1 MNILLIVFL
10 ALVFMSFFFAIVWLS
25 LYLLE
30 PEIFRKKRASGDLF
44 PVSIIIPAYNEGKNI
59 TRCLDSLLSL
69 EYPGYE
75 VIVVDD
81 GSSDDTADV
90 VEQYV
95 RSRGASNKVRLVRH
109 ERNRGKAAALNTGI
123 RNARYDYIAVLDADS
138 HVSPDSLL
146 WIMPHFADPKV
157 GAVSS
162 AIHVRNPVNLLSRLQ
177 WWEYLT
183 TNFYRALMA
192 VIDVL
197 YVTPGVLSVYR
208 KSVLE
213 EVGLF
218 DENEISEDLEIALRI
233 KAHHYKILFEPNSTT
248 FTDVPTRFHD
258 YWRQRLRWS
267 RGFIRNFVKYWK
279 RFGFSREYDL
289 FGMVFFPFLLAYVA
303 VWIIYLIGSLAT
315 GWQDWYLSL
324 LRLRYEGLAWIDVDL
339 YDIAL
344 SQNYV
349 VLYVSAVWILTG
361 LVVAK
366 ISLSLR
372 PQERGPLYL
381 KEFFIFITLYP
392 LLAGVIWLASVAY
405 EIAGVRRSW

>member
-1 MNILLIVFL
+1 MSVLLILLL

-25 LYLLE
+25 LYVLE
-30 PEIFRKKRASGDLF
+30 PDIFRRKQASGDL
-44 PVSIIIPAYNEGKNI
+44 PAVSIVVPAYNEGKNV
-59 TRCLDSLLSL
+59 TKCLDSLLSL
-69 EYPGYE
+69 NYPTYE
-75 VIVVDD
+75 IIVVDD
-81 GSSDDTADV
+81 GSKDDTAKIVDDYIQRNGV
-90 VEQYV
+90 SD
-95 RSRGASNKVRLVRH
+95 RVRLIRH
-109 ERNRGKAAALNTGI
+109 ERNRGKAAAVNTGI
-123 RNARYDYIAVLDADS
+123 RNARYDYVAVLDADS
-138 HVSPDSLL
+138 HVSSDSLL
-146 WIMPHFADPKV
+146 WMMPHFADPKV

-162 AIHVRNPVNLLSRLQ
+162 AIHVRNPDNLLARLQ

-233 KAHHYKILFEPNSTT
+233 KAHHYQILFEPNSIT
-248 FTDVPTRFHD
+248 FTEVPTRFRD

-303 VWIIYLIGSLAT
+303 VWILYLIFSLAT
-315 GWQDWYLSL
+315 GWQDWYWSL
-324 LRLRYEGLAWIDVDL
+324 MRLRYEGLTWSGFNL
-339 YDIAL
+339 YDFAL
-344 SQNYV
+344 SQNYLI
-349 VLYVSAVWILTG
+349 LYISAVWILTG

-366 ISLSLR
+366 FSLSLR
-372 PQERGPLYL
+372 PNEREPLYL
-381 KEFFIFITLYP
+381 KEFFVFITLYP
-392 LLAGVIWLASVAY
+392 LLAGIIWLASVVQ
-405 EIAGVRRSW
+405 EIIGARRSW